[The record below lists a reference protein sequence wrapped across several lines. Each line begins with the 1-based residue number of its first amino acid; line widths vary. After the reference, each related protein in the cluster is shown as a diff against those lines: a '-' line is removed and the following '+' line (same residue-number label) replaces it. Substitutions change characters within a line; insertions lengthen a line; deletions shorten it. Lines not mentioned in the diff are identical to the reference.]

1 MIKSLPKSLVERLRK
16 AQEKKGDVR
25 VNTKPMSWEFPYKN
39 SDRLMSRL
47 KNADH
52 RFNRF
57 MQNKDIDGPGKRV
70 REFDVSRNYPKLGK
84 IIFKRTHNR
93 NAKWEISAVQEVV
106 KKHNQMFSPKNYVL
120 KIPRAYAISD
130 KLVVMAKANFPSI
143 SEIISSKQVLQTA
156 RGRKFFN
163 SLSEKKDGVKNFQ
176 KAVSELRKNFSLMT
190 GDEFRE
196 DHFIVVGFKK
206 GQFIFVPLIDVY

>member
-1 MIKSLPKSLVERLRK
+1 MLKPLPKTLVERLRK
-16 AQEKKGDVR
+16 AQEKKGSLQVS
-25 VNTKPMSWEFPYKN
+25 TKLVPWRFSYTN
-39 SDRLMSRL
+39 ADRLMARL

-52 RFNRF
+52 RSVRQQYINS
-57 MQNKDIDGPGKRV
+57 PGGRV

-93 NAKWEISAVQEVV
+93 TAQWEINAVQEVV
-106 KKHNQMFSPKNYVL
+106 KKHNQMFSPNNYVL
-120 KIPRAYAISD
+120 KVPRAYAISD

-143 SEIISSKQVLQTA
+143 SEIISSKQVLQTT
-156 RGRKFFN
+156 RGKDFFN

-176 KAVSELRKNFSLMT
+176 NAVSELKTNVSLMT
-190 GDEFRE
+190 GTEFRG